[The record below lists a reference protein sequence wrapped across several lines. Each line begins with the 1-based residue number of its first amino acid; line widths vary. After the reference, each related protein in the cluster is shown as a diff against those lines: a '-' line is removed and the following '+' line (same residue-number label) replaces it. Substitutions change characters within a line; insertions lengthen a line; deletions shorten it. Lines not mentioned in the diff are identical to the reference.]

1 MHRIRA
7 SLAGKR
13 FLCTASVENLRA
25 GFNEMKVSSSSLP
38 PQVAAT
44 MALQTASQKEVVS
57 HKIHVA
63 IDRFK
68 KHSVDTGSS
77 AVQSM
82 SFFLS
87 FFLSFFSLIILK
99 LCCLQLLF
107 SRRRL

>member
-87 FFLSFFSLIILK
+87 FFLFSL
-99 LCCLQLLF
+99 
-107 SRRRL
+107 